1 MSLKQIDLLLYVW
14 LLINAIGWFG
24 FLALPRL
31 RKSLSCKEKADG
43 IVEDIV
49 ETQNTKGHERSLEKR
64 RACDRLLS
72 KFQTGKCICQKRC
85 MDRKDDSRNCA
96 ATCYGGY
103 RDCPLHGYSLNF
115 ASSSAPAEPA
125 HMYVL
130 ICWSFLYGRK
140 GILYDALS

>member
-49 ETQNTKGHERSLEKR
+49 ETQNTKGQPLFHAVVRYQAGLASY
-64 RACDRLLS
+64 ACETANVT
-72 KFQTGKCICQKRC
+72 KVVWKKG
-85 MDRKDDSRNCA
+85 
-96 ATCYGGY
+96 
-103 RDCPLHGYSLNF
+103 
-115 ASSSAPAEPA
+115 EPA
-125 HMYVL
+125 IVYYQNSKPENAFVKNSAWTGRLILGIMQSLVAVAIGIAYYV
-130 ICWSFLYGRK
+130 GTH
-140 GILYDALS
+140 

>member
-49 ETQNTKGHERSLEKR
+49 ETQNTKGQPLFHAVVRYQAGLASYAFLSWVLMCPGHPRDPEEDMEQMRYLSEQIRKR
-64 RACDRLLS
+64 AARKKS
-72 KFQTGKCICQKRC
+72 KKTVFQDEQ
-85 MDRKDDSRNCA
+85 
-96 ATCYGGY
+96 
-103 RDCPLHGYSLNF
+103 
-115 ASSSAPAEPA
+115 
-125 HMYVL
+125 
-130 ICWSFLYGRK
+130 
-140 GILYDALS
+140 

>member
-49 ETQNTKGHERSLEKR
+49 ETQNTKGQPLFHAVVRYQAGLASY
-64 RACDRLLS
+64 ACETAN
-72 KFQTGKCICQKRC
+72 KTNAVWKKG
-85 MDRKDDSRNCA
+85 
-96 ATCYGGY
+96 
-103 RDCPLHGYSLNF
+103 
-115 ASSSAPAEPA
+115 EPA
-125 HMYVL
+125 IVY
-130 ICWSFLYGRK
+130 
-140 GILYDALS
+140 